1 MSPLRPLCLA
11 LAVALL
17 GASSAGQS
25 ATSAPKTQLYIDVAT
40 HAMPGMPGMSGLGR
54 FAMGALS
61 GRGTGATYGQT
72 RFPGLPGQYLD
83 IALYNSLDPG
93 HEAAQQIPAGL
104 KLGDS
109 LPLVP
114 PKAEPKGDVGV
125 AGYTGRNDGGGQ
137 TKILIYWG
145 CGTEVR
151 AGQPR
156 VISIDTRNG
165 KMQVSGSMTGRY
177 VPDRSAKVDPQHAL
191 WPNPRNGRQVPD
203 GASLIGDHHVV
214 GDKVPESL
222 KFALDQSEDFLP
234 KIALS
239 SSGDLATGTTWRWPT
254 VNRARAYFLA
264 AMGTRDDAMVLWS
277 SAETADAGMGLVDYL
292 PNATVDKWV
301 KEKVLLPSTA
311 TSCAMPRGIF
321 ADAGGADN
329 RAGGGM
335 LQMIAYGP
343 ESNLAWPPKPAN
355 PKTPWTP
362 EWNVRVRTKSTA
374 MAMLGMPVGANA
386 DEDAP
391 QDAQPGESKAKK
403 LLRGLFGH

>member
-1 MSPLRPLCLA
+1 MSLLRPLSLA

-17 GASSAGQS
+17 GASSAS
-25 ATSAPKTQLYIDVAT
+25 HSTTSAPKTQLTIDVAT
-40 HAMPGMPGMSGLGR
+40 HSMPGVPGMGGLGR
-54 FAMGALS
+54 FAMGAF
-61 GRGTGATYGQT
+61 GGHHAGGTYGQT

-83 IALYNSLDPG
+83 IALYNGLNPG
-93 HEAAQQIPAGL
+93 HEAAQQIPVGL

-114 PKAEPKGDVGV
+114 PQEEPKSDVGV

-145 CGTEVR
+145 CGTDVR

-156 VISIDTRNG
+156 VITIDTRDG
-165 KMQVSGSMTGRY
+165 KLQVNGSMQGRY
-177 VPDRSAKVDPQHAL
+177 VPDRDAKVDPQHAL
-191 WPNPRNGRQVPD
+191 WPNPRSGQHVPD
-203 GASLIGDHHVV
+203 GASLIGEHHVV
-214 GDKVPESL
+214 GDKVPASL

-234 KIALS
+234 KIALA
-239 SSGDLATGTTWRWPT
+239 SSGDLAGGVTWRWPT
-254 VNRARAYFLA
+254 VNRARGYFLT
-264 AMGTRDDAMVLWS
+264 AMGTKDDAMVLWS
-277 SAETADAGMGLVDYL
+277 SAETPDAGMGLVDYL

-301 KEKVLLPSTA
+301 KDKVLLPPTA
-311 TSCAMPRGIF
+311 TSCAMPKGIF
-321 ADAGGADN
+321 ADAGQH
-329 RAGGGM
+329 GGGV

-374 MAMLGMPVGANA
+374 LAMLGMPVTG
-386 DEDAP
+386 DDAEAP
-391 QDAQPGESKAKK
+391 SQDAQPGESKAKK

>member
-1 MSPLRPLCLA
+1 MSPLRPLSLA
-11 LAVALL
+11 LAVALVV
-17 GASSAGQS
+17 ASSAGHS
-25 ATSAPKTQLYIDVAT
+25 TASAPKTQLYIDVAT
-40 HAMPGMPGMSGLGR
+40 HAMPGMPGMGALGR
-54 FAMGALS
+54 FAMGAMG
-61 GRGTGATYGQT
+61 GRSAATYGQT

-83 IALYNSLDPG
+83 IALYNGLNPG
-93 HEAAQQIPAGL
+93 QDAAQRIPAGL

-114 PKAEPKGDVGV
+114 PKEDSRNDVGV
-125 AGYTGRNDGGGQ
+125 GGYTGRNDGGGQ

-145 CGTEVR
+145 CGTDVR

-156 VISIDTRNG
+156 AITIDTRNG
-165 KMQVSGSMTGRY
+165 KMQVSGSMQGRY

-191 WPNPRNGRQVPD
+191 WPNPRSGKQVPE
-203 GASLIGDHHVV
+203 GASLVGEHHVV

-239 SSGDLATGTTWRWPT
+239 SSGDLANGTTWRWT
-254 VNRARAYFLA
+254 AVNRARAYFLT
-264 AMGTRDDAMVLWS
+264 AMGTKDDAMVLWS

-301 KEKVLLPSTA
+301 REKVLLPSTA
-311 TSCAMPRGIF
+311 TSCAMPKGIF
-321 ADAGGADN
+321 ADAGQ
-329 RAGGGM
+329 RGGGVM
-335 LQMIAYGP
+335 QMIAYGP
-343 ESNLAWPPKPAN
+343 ENNLTWPPKPAN

-374 MAMLGMPVGANA
+374 MAMLGMPVSADA
-386 DEDAP
+386 DEETP
-391 QDAQPGESKAKK
+391 QGAQPGESKAKR
-403 LLRGLFGH
+403 LLKGLFGH

>member
-1 MSPLRPLCLA
+1 MSLARPLSLA
-11 LAVALL
+11 LAIALL
-17 GASSAGQS
+17 GASSAGHS
-25 ATSAPKTQLYIDVAT
+25 TASAPKTNLYIDVAT
-40 HAMPGMPGMSGLGR
+40 HAMPGMPGMGALGR
-54 FAMGALS
+54 FAMGAMG
-61 GRGTGATYGQT
+61 GRGANTYGQT

-83 IALYNSLDPG
+83 IALYNSLNPG

-114 PKAEPKGDVGV
+114 PQEEPKSDPGSAAY
-125 AGYTGRNDGGGQ
+125 AGRADGGGQ

-145 CGTEVR
+145 CGTDVR

-156 VISIDTRNG
+156 VITIDTREG
-165 KMQVSGSMTGRY
+165 KLQVSGSMQGRY
-177 VPDRSAKVDPQHAL
+177 APDRSAKVDPQHAL
-191 WPNPRNGRQVPD
+191 WPNPRNGKQVPD
-203 GASLIGDHHVV
+203 GASLVGEHHVV

-239 SSGDLATGTTWRWPT
+239 SSGDLASGTTWRWPS
-254 VNRARAYFLA
+254 VARARAYFLT
-264 AMGTRDDAMVLWS
+264 AMGTKDDALVLWS

-311 TSCAMPRGIF
+311 TSCAMPKGIF
-321 ADAGGADN
+321 ADAGSH
-329 RAGGGM
+329 GGGM

-374 MAMLGMPVGANA
+374 MAMLGMPTAAEGD
-386 DEDAP
+386 DEAP
-391 QDAQPGESKAKK
+391 AQDGAQPGESKAKK

>member
-1 MSPLRPLCLA
+1 MSPVRLLSLA
-11 LAVALL
+11 CAVALL
-17 GASSAGQS
+17 GASSAGRS
-25 ATSAPKTQLYIDVAT
+25 ATSAPKAELTIDVAT
-40 HAMPGMPGMSGLGR
+40 HAMPGMPGMGPLGR
-54 FAMGALS
+54 MAMGAFS
-61 GRGTGATYGQT
+61 GRGTNTYGQT

-83 IALYNSLDPG
+83 IALYNRLNPG
-93 HEAAQQIPAGL
+93 KEAAQEIPAGL

-114 PKAEPKGDVGV
+114 PQETPKGDGGV

-151 AGQPR
+151 PGQPR
-156 VISIDTRNG
+156 VVAIDTREG
-165 KMQVSGSMTGRY
+165 KLQVSGSLQGRY
-177 VPDRSAKVDPQHAL
+177 VPDRDAKADPQHAL
-191 WPNPRNGRQVPD
+191 WPNPRSNRQVPD
-203 GASLIGDHHVV
+203 GASLVGDHRVV

-222 KFALDQSEDFLP
+222 KFALDQQQDFLP
-234 KIALS
+234 KIALT
-239 SSGDLATGTTWRWPT
+239 SSGDLAAGTTWRWPS
-254 VNRARAYFLA
+254 VARARGYFLT
-264 AMGTRDDAMVLWS
+264 AMGSKDDAMVLWS
-277 SAETADAGMGLVDYL
+277 SSETPDAGMGLVDYL

-301 KEKVLLPSTA
+301 KEKVLLPPTA

-321 ADAGGADN
+321 AGGGN
-329 RAGGGM
+329 RGGGM

-355 PKTPWTP
+355 PKTPWAP

-374 MAMLGMPVGANA
+374 MAMLGMPATA
-386 DEDAP
+386 DADDAP
-391 QDAQPGESKAKK
+391 EEAQPGESKAKK